1 MKKITIAII
10 ALAVLGIGV
19 IFAFAQKTDGDHK
32 GGRGFG
38 RGGHHR
44 GGGFMFRGLDLTEE
58 QKAQVKQIRDASK
71 TKIQPIREAL
81 KANRQK
87 MNELTANGAFDEGQ
101 VAALANEQA
110 TLGAQMTVER
120 LRVRSQMFAI
130 LSDEQKAKAAQIKEQ
145 MKERFKNRVNK
156 RKAAEKAPAETT
168 N

>member
-32 GGRGFG
+32 GRGFG

-120 LRVRSQMFAI
+120 LRVKSQMFA
-130 LSDEQKAKAAQIKEQ
+130 LLTDEQKAKAAQMKEQ
-145 MKERFKNRVNK
+145 MKERFKNRMNK